1 MKRGNKPKFGRVR
14 SQREALVKSLV
25 TALIDH
31 GKITTTKSKAKMLST
46 TMDKMITMA
55 KKQNLAS
62 RRLLQTRLGVKAVD
76 KLMKD
81 ISPRFSEVKGGYT
94 RVIRIERR
102 RSDGSEMAIVELTKQ
117 AGGENQA
124 TSK

>member
-1 MKRGNKPKFGRVR
+1 
-14 SQREALVKSLV
+14 
-25 TALIDH
+25 
-31 GKITTTKSKAKMLST
+31 MLST